1 MKQTV
6 KLNEAALRKM
16 IKESVRK
23 AMKESFSPDS
33 GKNREG
39 QVMQKIYSMMD
50 ILDEIGSMLRA
61 GHSYSPEDGDQMS
74 MEPMPN
80 SYELE
85 RWYMNV
91 RKETKS
97 LLQYL
102 GGEE

>member
-6 KLNEAALRKM
+6 KLSEAKLRNL

-39 QVMQKIYSMMD
+39 AVMQKIYSVMD
-50 ILDEIGSMLRA
+50 ILDEISNMLHE
-61 GHSYSPEDGDQMS
+61 GYSYSPEDGDQMS

-80 SYELE
+80 SNELE
-85 RWYMNV
+85 NWLDSV
-91 RKETKS
+91 RKETQS
-97 LLQYL
+97 LLESL
-102 GGEE
+102 GY